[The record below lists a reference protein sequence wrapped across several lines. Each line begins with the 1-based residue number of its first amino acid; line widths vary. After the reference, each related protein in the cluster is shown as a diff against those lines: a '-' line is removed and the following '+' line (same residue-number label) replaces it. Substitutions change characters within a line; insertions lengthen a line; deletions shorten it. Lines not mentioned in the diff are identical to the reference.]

1 MSHEERLAR
10 AALSRLGEPGDV
22 RLSRLVDELGAE
34 AVHGFL
40 ASERDVGGVLTDV
53 AQRLAGLNP
62 ERDLAWAAE
71 SGVRFVIPSD
81 PEWPARLGDL
91 RHVEHLQER
100 GGVPLGLWVRGPLR
114 LDQWAGDTAQVGS
127 VAVVGSRSST
137 TYGGLVAR
145 EIAATTAG
153 QEVVVISGAAVGID
167 AEAHEGALAVGGL
180 TVAVLAC
187 GLDRVYP
194 AAHTNLV
201 ARISE
206 RGAVISEAPP
216 GCAPTRIRFLSRNRI
231 IAALAQG
238 TVVVEAAV
246 RSGALNTANWT
257 ERLGR
262 QLMAVPGPVT
272 SAASE
277 GAHRL
282 LRNGAM
288 LVTSGD
294 DVLELVGRPGEHLLV
309 ERRARPKARDVV
321 TLRDQQVLDAVPL
334 SRAAGA
340 ESIAR
345 TAGIGLLQVQSALRR
360 LENKGLV
367 RQAEHGWRLDKSALQ

>member
-1 MSHEERLAR
+1 MSHGERVAR
-10 AALSRLGEPGDV
+10 AALARLGEPGDV
-22 RLSRLVDELGAE
+22 RLSNLVRELGAE

-53 AQRLAGLNP
+53 AQRLVGLNP
-62 ERDLAWAAE
+62 ERDLEWAADR
-71 SGVRFVIPSD
+71 GVRFVIPSD
-81 PEWPARLGDL
+81 PEWPSSLDDL
-91 RHVEHLQER
+91 RHVENLQER

-114 LDQWAGDTAQVGS
+114 LDQWSGATAQTGA

-137 TYGGLVAR
+137 TYGGAVAG
-145 EIAATTAG
+145 EIAATAAG
-153 QEVVVISGAAVGID
+153 HEVVVISGAAFGID
-167 AEAHEGALAVGGL
+167 ADAHHGALAAGGV

-194 AAHTNLV
+194 PAHADLI
-201 ARISE
+201 ARIAE
-206 RGAVISEAPP
+206 RGAVVSEAPP

-262 QLMAVPGPVT
+262 HLMAVPGPVT

-277 GAHRL
+277 GTHRL
-282 LRNGAM
+282 IRTGAT

-294 DVLELVGRPGEHLLV
+294 DVLELIGRPGEHLII
-309 ERRARPKARDVV
+309 ERRAVPRARDVM

-345 TAGIGLLQVQSALRR
+345 SAGISLLHVRGALLR
-360 LENKGLV
+360 LEHKGLV
-367 RQAEHGWRLDKSALQ
+367 RQAEHGWHLDERALH

>member
-1 MSHEERLAR
+1 M
-10 AALSRLGEPGDV
+10 
-22 RLSRLVDELGAE
+22 
-34 AVHGFL
+34 
-40 ASERDVGGVLTDV
+40 
-53 AQRLAGLNP
+53 
-62 ERDLAWAAE
+62 
-71 SGVRFVIPSD
+71 
-81 PEWPARLGDL
+81 
-91 RHVEHLQER
+91 
-100 GGVPLGLWVRGPLR
+100 
-114 LDQWAGDTAQVGS
+114 
-127 VAVVGSRSST
+127 
-137 TYGGLVAR
+137 
-145 EIAATTAG
+145 
-153 QEVVVISGAAVGID
+153 
-167 AEAHEGALAVGGL
+167 
-180 TVAVLAC
+180 
-187 GLDRVYP
+187 
-194 AAHTNLV
+194 
-201 ARISE
+201 
-206 RGAVISEAPP
+206 
-216 GCAPTRIRFLSRNRI
+216 
-231 IAALAQG
+231 
-238 TVVVEAAV
+238 VVEAAV

-345 TAGIGLLQVQSALRR
+345 TAGIGLLHVQSALRR
-360 LENKGLV
+360 LEHKGLV
-367 RQAEHGWRLDKSALQ
+367 RQAEHGWHLDKSALQ

>member
-1 MSHEERLAR
+1 MSQEERLAR
-10 AALSRLGEPGDV
+10 AALSRLGEPGDA

-53 AQRLAGLNP
+53 AERLAGLNP

-114 LDQWAGDTAQVGS
+114 LDQWAGDAAQVGS

-145 EIAATTAG
+145 EIGATTAG

-194 AAHTNLV
+194 TAHTNLV
-201 ARISE
+201 ARIAE

-345 TAGIGLLQVQSALRR
+345 TAGIGLLHVQSALRR
-360 LENKGLV
+360 LEHKGLV
-367 RQAEHGWRLDKSALQ
+367 RQAEHGWHLDKSALQ